1 MTDTPDC
8 PTTVV
13 MHEEAAEIVKAAWDG
28 LRLMDTLRRIADMD
42 PNGVRA
48 DDLGRAARIARD
60 AIARVGKRT
69 VPCPGCDG
77 HECDEGCQYPGVIPT
92 AGQAPLGE

>member
-1 MTDTPDC
+1 MTDTSDSH
-8 PTTVV
+8 PTIV
-13 MHEEAAEIVKAAWDG
+13 MYEESAEISKSAWDA
-28 LRLMDTLRRIADMD
+28 LRKIAAMD
-42 PNGVRA
+42 PKGIRA

-77 HECDEGCQYPGVIPT
+77 HECDEGCQYPGAV
-92 AGQAPLGE
+92 GGSSK